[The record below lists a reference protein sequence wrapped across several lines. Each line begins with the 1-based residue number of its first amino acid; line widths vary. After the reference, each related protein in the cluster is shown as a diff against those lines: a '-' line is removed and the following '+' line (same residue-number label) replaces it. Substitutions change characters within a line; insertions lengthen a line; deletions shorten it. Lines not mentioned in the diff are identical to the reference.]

1 MENSMSTPASNVYPG
16 SISGSPTLE
25 QGAVVVPSAE
35 ERFDPF
41 SFRRPADEQ
50 VRNSMIMIID
60 DETSVTLA
68 VRKFLF
74 EAGFKNF
81 VLLDDATQAIRSIEL
96 HEPDLVLLDI
106 RMQVNGLDILR
117 TMKQNEKTK
126 GIPVIT
132 LTGSVDSKTRLQALG
147 MGADDFLTKPVDM
160 GELVARV
167 RNTLC
172 GKIFRDQLA
181 RYSSELE
188 DDLLRDSLTGV
199 ANRRAFDYELDR
211 RMTEWTRQRTP
222 MALVL
227 VDADHFKGINDRM
240 GHRQGDQILKMIAKR
255 MSETVRGMDLVA
267 RYGGEE
273 FAVIMPGAALENAMV
288 LGERIR
294 RSIESCRFDFKGE
307 AFHVTVSVGMTE
319 SCERDDVKSF
329 FERADKALYLAK
341 SEGRNCCRSDDGRA
355 FENRNGISAAIGTD
369 RLSFAGRLAEAT
381 NQAARILVID
391 DEPSTALMVR
401 KLLIEAG
408 YYGVKAIHEPGE
420 ALAKIRTNMPDLILC
435 DINMPGISGIE
446 ILEAVKANPETR
458 DIPFLFLTSA
468 TESDVKVRCLNLGA
482 TDFLGKPVNGAEL
495 IARVQNTLLAKAHIR
510 YLSDESSRLE
520 REVRQRTAELFES
533 RREAIQCLARAAE
546 MRDDATGSHVYR
558 VGRYAAILGEEFGFD
573 EERCEW
579 LEYAAQLHD
588 VGKIGIPDHILK
600 KPGKLTPEEY
610 EFIKGHCI
618 LGRQVI
624 RNEELRKKGAGEKAS
639 SAQRSRFF
647 DNCDSPIMRMAAVVT
662 ESHHER
668 WDGTGYPHQ
677 LKGEAIPL
685 EGRIAAV
692 ADVFDAISSRRCY
705 KDAIELETCFRM
717 IEEASGTQFDPSV
730 VAAFLKRKADFVSVF
745 LQYND
750 NA

>member
-1 MENSMSTPASNVYPG
+1 MSIPISNMLPGLNSE
-16 SISGSPTLE
+16 IPTL
-25 QGAVVVPSAE
+25 GPDVVVLPNGQ
-35 ERFDPF
+35 ERLDPF
-41 SFRRPADEQ
+41 SFRRPTDEQ

-68 VRKFLF
+68 VRKFLS

-81 VLLDDATQAIRSIEL
+81 VLLDDATQAIRTIEQ
-96 HEPDLVLLDI
+96 HDPDLVLLDI

-117 TMKQNEKTK
+117 TMKQSEKTK

-132 LTGSVDSKTRLQALG
+132 LTGSVDAKTRLQALG

-167 RNTLC
+167 RNMLC
-172 GKIFRDQLA
+172 TKIFRDQLA

-211 RMTEWTRQRTP
+211 RMTEWARQRTP

-227 VDADHFKGINDRM
+227 VDADRFKGVNDRM
-240 GHRQGDQILKMIAKR
+240 GHRQGDLVLKMIAKR

-273 FAVIMPGAALENAMV
+273 FAVIMPGASLENAML

-294 RSIESCRFDFKGE
+294 RTIESHQFEFNNE
-307 AFHVTVSVGMTE
+307 AFHVTVSVGITE
-319 SCERDDVKSF
+319 SCERDDVRSF

-341 SEGRNCCRSDDGRA
+341 AEGRNCCRSDDGRA
-355 FENRNGISAAIGTD
+355 FENRTGVSAANAND
-369 RLSFAGRLAEAT
+369 RLSSAGRQAEAT

-401 KLLIEAG
+401 KLLMEAG

-446 ILEAVKANPETR
+446 ILEAVKANSETK

-482 TDFLGKPVNGAEL
+482 ADFLGKPVNGAEL
-495 IARVQNTLLAKAHIR
+495 IARVQNTLLARAHIK
-510 YLSDESSRLE
+510 YLSDESNRLE
-520 REVRQRTAELFES
+520 REVRQRTAELYES

-558 VGRYAAILGEEFGFD
+558 VGRYAAILGEELGFD

-600 KPGKLTPEEY
+600 KPDKLTPEEY
-610 EFIKGHCI
+610 EHIKGHCI

-624 RNEELRKKGAGEKAS
+624 RNEELRKKGFSENAS
-639 SAQRSRFF
+639 ANRSRFF
-647 DNCDSPIMRMAAVVT
+647 DNCDSPIMKMASIVT

-685 EGRIAAV
+685 EGRITAV

-705 KDAIELETCFRM
+705 KDAIELETCFKM
-717 IEEASGTQFDPSV
+717 VEEASGTQFDPSV
-730 VAAFLKRKADFVSVF
+730 VAAFLKRKGDLISVF